1 MSVKFLN
8 RARKTSN
15 GSFVF
20 WYTLDAADPSMSASN
35 APSPS
40 SDFSA
45 VVTVGK
51 TLTGENLFK
60 EDLTNQVGSGN
71 VTTFVTS
78 KSYVAGSL
86 RVFWNGQYQ
95 RLNDTFTETGATTF
109 STTFSPG
116 DGSAMQVEY
125 RPA

>member
-1 MSVKFLN
+1 MAVKYLN
-8 RARKTSN
+8 RARKTAD
-15 GSFVF
+15 GSFVY
-20 WYTLDAADPSMSASN
+20 WYTTGEADPSMSSAS

-40 SDFSA
+40 SDYSA

-51 TLTGENLFK
+51 TVTGKDLFK
-60 EDLTNQVGSGN
+60 EDLTSQVNDGT

-78 KSYVAGSL
+78 QSYVAGSL

-95 RLNDTFTETGATTF
+95 RLNDTFTETGLTTF
-109 STTFSPG
+109 STSFSPG
-116 DGSAMQVEY
+116 EGSAIQVEY

>member
-1 MSVKFLN
+1 MAVKFLN

-15 GSFVF
+15 GTFVY
-20 WYTLDAADPSMSASN
+20 WYTIDQADPSMSASN

-40 SDFSA
+40 SDYST

-51 TLTGENLFK
+51 TLTGPTLFK
-60 EDLTNQVGSGN
+60 EDLTSQVNDGT

-95 RLNDTFTETGATTF
+95 RLNDTFTETGLTTF
-109 STTFSPG
+109 STAFSPG
-116 DGSAMQVEY
+116 EGSAIQVEY